1 MASII
6 RIKRSAT
13 SGNPTTL
20 ASGELAYSSLAD
32 NGSNG
37 GDRLYFGHGTET
49 GGNAA
54 NHEIVG
60 GKFFTDQLDHAKG
73 TLTASSAL
81 LVDANKKINEL
92 LVDNL
97 TIDGNTIT
105 ATDTNGDI
113 FLEPN
118 GTGSVVL
125 NFNKI
130 EDVGTPVDSADVAT
144 KGYVDSYNSAA
155 SIRIADGTDS
165 DEINLASDTLLFSG
179 GIGLTS
185 SVTNNQVSIALDNT
199 AVTAGS
205 YGTATAIPAFTVDD
219 QGRLTSAGTNA
230 ISTTLNLTGDSA
242 SSGSV
247 ALGSGTLAFKGMEGI
262 DITTSGGIVTVG
274 AEVATDTNLGV
285 ARFDATDFGNSNGAI
300 TVSASTLGSTN
311 LNPGAT
317 VTDLAGLT
325 QLDVD
330 NVRVNGNVISTTDS
344 ANGYMWIDPGN
355 NMEVT
360 GKVIIRGDL
369 QVDGTQT
376 IINSTDLSITDK
388 LVIVAQ
394 GSADSAA
401 ATGAG
406 IQVDTAGASIK
417 YNSST
422 AAWDFNRHVNLLTGN
437 DFKIDGIGFDERI
450 DDRMNNLLLAGEA
463 IDLTYNDGAGT
474 LTVTAEIAS
483 SSNLGVAKFN
493 ADYFTV
499 DGAGDVIVHEVNG
512 GTY

>member
-20 ASGELAYSSLAD
+20 AAGELAYSSLAD

-49 GGNAA
+49 DGDAA
-54 NHEIVG
+54 NHEIIG
-60 GKFFTDQLDHAKG
+60 GKYFTDQLDHAKG

-130 EDVGTPVDSADVAT
+130 EDLATPVDSADAAT
-144 KGYVDSYNSAA
+144 KGYVDSYNAA
-155 SIRIADGTDS
+155 TGLRISDGADS
-165 DEINLASDTLLFSG
+165 DLVLIATDTLAVVG

-205 YGTATAIPAFTVDD
+205 YGSATAIPVFTVDD
-219 QGRLTSAGTNA
+219 QGRLTSAGTNN

-300 TVSASTLGSTN
+300 TVAASTLGSTN

-330 NVRVNGNVISTTDS
+330 NVRVNGNIISTTDS

-493 ADYFTV
+493 TDYFTV
-499 DGAGDVIVHEVNG
+499 SGAGDVIIHEVNG

>member
-1 MASII
+1 MPRQVIQP
-6 RIKRSAT
+6 RW
-13 SGNPTTL
+13 PP
-20 ASGELAYSSLAD
+20 GELAYSSLAD

-73 TLTASSAL
+73 TLTANSAL

-113 FLEPN
+113 LIEAN